1 MAADTSWT
9 KLPSILIV
17 EIFNY
22 LDLTDRLNASITCK
36 QWRSCIFHP
45 VLWPR
50 VIFDVKSSNRKGGR
64 FVANRCG
71 QFARDVRVIFSSGLV
86 TSVRDLLKIS
96 DILAKNRNIE
106 KLVFQPTSCF
116 VSWPE
121 REPARNGEE
130 RLDLS

>member
-50 VIFDVKSSNRKGGR
+50 VIFDVKSGSTSNRNGPKW
-64 FVANRCG
+64 AEM
-71 QFARDVRVIFSSGLV
+71 D
-86 TSVRDLLKIS
+86 
-96 DILAKNRNIE
+96 RNE
-106 KLVFQPTSCF
+106 
-116 VSWPE
+116 PE
-121 REPARNGEE
+121 WTGMERNGPKWGNIFFYFQ
-130 RLDLS
+130 LDFFILW